1 MSRTPEEL
9 MAYTIELSRK
19 GMEEKGW
26 SPFAAI
32 IVKDGEIV
40 GEGCN
45 DTVDSHDP
53 TAHGEVLAI
62 RDATRRLGTADL
74 SGCEIYTS
82 CEPCALCV
90 AAIWWAKLDK
100 MYYANTLDDCVELGL
115 DCYPLVQQVSKPVGA
130 RGIPEVRILGPE
142 ARKVFE
148 DWTPG
153 ASIRR

>member
-1 MSRTPEEL
+1 MGRTPEEL
-9 MAYTIELSRK
+9 MAYTIELSRI
-19 GMEEKGW
+19 GMRDKGW

-45 DTVDSHDP
+45 DTTDSHDP

-62 RDATRRLGTADL
+62 RDATSKLGTADL

-100 MYYANTLDDCVELGL
+100 VYYANTLEDCAALGV
-115 DCYPLVQQVSKPVGA
+115 DCYPLVEHISRPIGE
-130 RGIPEVRILGPE
+130 RDIPEERLLGPE
-142 ARKVFE
+142 AHAVLK
-148 DWTPG
+148 DWVP
-153 ASIRR
+153 ADFVRR